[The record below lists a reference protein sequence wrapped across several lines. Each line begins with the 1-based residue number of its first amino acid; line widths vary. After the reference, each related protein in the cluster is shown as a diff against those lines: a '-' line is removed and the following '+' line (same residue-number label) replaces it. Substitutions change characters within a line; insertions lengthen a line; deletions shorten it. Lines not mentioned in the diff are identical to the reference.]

1 MANRTAKKS
10 SSVKSAR
17 TPRPEKNR
25 QEADLRGIIWRVER
39 LERQVKTLTELV
51 RDHAEDADRLVRIVG
66 EDHELLQRQLRRKQ
80 QEALRHRKRV
90 YARARL
96 VP

>member
-1 MANRTAKKS
+1 
-10 SSVKSAR
+10 
-17 TPRPEKNR
+17 
-25 QEADLRGIIWRVER
+25 
-39 LERQVKTLTELV
+39 
-51 RDHAEDADRLVRIVG
+51 VG